1 MRLWLAMGLL
11 MICGIARAEPVTLR
25 EGGPA
30 RVPAPG
36 AAEAV
41 AALPSGASEV
51 PDGQAAPGASPPDD
65 PSGEAASLT
74 APRGE
79 DAAPARPAPRTPPQ
93 AAVPVTPG
101 TLLPALRNVVPASPV
116 ETPASTAVVVPVDK
130 ALDLQE
136 RARATPEAQS
146 ARTRVFATTDGR
158 FHRRD
163 CRFAR
168 EALPLSRGEAV
179 AKKLRPCTA
188 CRP

>member
-1 MRLWLAMGLL
+1 MRLWFAMGLL
-11 MICGIARAEPVTLR
+11 MISGIARAEPVTLR
-25 EGGPA
+25 DGGPA
-30 RVPAPG
+30 RVPSPG
-36 AAEAV
+36 AVEAV
-41 AALPSGASEV
+41 AALPAGNADV
-51 PDGQAAPGASPPDD
+51 PDGQAASGASSPDE
-65 PSGEAASLT
+65 PSDEPASFA

-79 DAAPARPAPRTPPQ
+79 VAVPARPVLRTPPQ
-93 AAVPVTPG
+93 AVPVTPG